1 MERLNLRIRLLMYFA
16 GLFIMTMGIA
26 LSVKSDLGVSPVS
39 SVPYTMTC
47 VWGIEMGRATILFH
61 VGLVLL
67 QILLLRKNFR
77 KADLLQI
84 LVGVVFGYFTTFC
97 NWGAG
102 FLPSPESFALRVG
115 LALFSVLFVAV
126 GIFLYMPANVMP
138 LAGEGAMMAVSKVSG
153 IKFHKVKIGFD
164 ASMVSISLVVCA
176 VLLHSFGSVGLGT
189 VLAAVLVGIVLGF
202 INRYFGPWRD
212 SLLSRKGEDSDG
224 NVSVPAR
231 V

>member
-84 LVGVVFGYFTTFC
+84 LVGIVFGYFTTFC

-102 FLPSPESFALRVG
+102 FLPNPESFAFRVG

-164 ASMVSISLVVCA
+164 VSMVSISLVVCA

-212 SLLSRKGEDSDG
+212 SLLSREGEDSDG

-231 V
+231 A

>member
-1 MERLNLRIRLLMYFA
+1 MPN
-16 GLFIMTMGIA
+16 
-26 LSVKSDLGVSPVS
+26 
-39 SVPYTMTC
+39 
-47 VWGIEMGRATILFH
+47 
-61 VGLVLL
+61 
-67 QILLLRKNFR
+67 
-77 KADLLQI
+77 
-84 LVGVVFGYFTTFC
+84 
-97 NWGAG
+97 
-102 FLPSPESFALRVG
+102 PESFALRVG
-115 LALFSVLFVAV
+115 FALFSVLFVAV

-164 ASMVSISLVVCA
+164 VSMVSISLVVCA

-202 INRYFGPWRD
+202 INRCFGPWRD
-212 SLLSRKGEDSDG
+212 SLLSREGEDSDG